1 MPEGH
6 HPMCSGLQTAGEC
19 GCWQRACD
27 ALAESLAPTRA
38 ERDRYREALEAVRAE
53 FDPDRYPA
61 ELADPVV
68 QIVEAALRPQ
78 TDKEDSRG

>member
-1 MPEGH
+1 MADLEFGPDDVWEVD
-6 HPMCSGLQTAGEC
+6 PAYV
-19 GCWQRACD
+19 
-27 ALAESLAPTRA
+27 
-38 ERDRYREALEAVRAE
+38 ERDRYREALEAVRAQ

-78 TDKEDSRG
+78 TDNKQEGQDG